1 MTHQKVA
8 LVTGAG
14 TGIGKA
20 SALALLNSGYQVI
33 FVGRRQDVL
42 EAAIAQAGSL
52 ANQAQAIALD
62 ISQAEQVKDLF
73 ENIKKR
79 YGRLDIL
86 FNNAGRGTPIMEF
99 DEIPLDLWLATLGT
113 NLSGTFLCSQGA
125 FALMKQQ
132 NPQG

>member
-42 EAAIAQAGSL
+42 ETAIAQAGSS
-52 ANQAQAIALD
+52 ANQAQAIAID
-62 ISQAEQVKDLF
+62 SAERHIGSGHD
-73 ENIKKR
+73 
-79 YGRLDIL
+79 
-86 FNNAGRGTPIMEF
+86 
-99 DEIPLDLWLATLGT
+99 ATFSIAHLI
-113 NLSGTFLCSQGA
+113 
-125 FALMKQQ
+125 
-132 NPQG
+132 